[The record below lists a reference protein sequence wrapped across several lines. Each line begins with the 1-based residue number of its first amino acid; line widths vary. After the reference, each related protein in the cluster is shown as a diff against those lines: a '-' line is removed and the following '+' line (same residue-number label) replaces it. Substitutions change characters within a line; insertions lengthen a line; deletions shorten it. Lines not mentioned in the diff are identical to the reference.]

1 MGPARSALRSFGLLP
16 HIPVWDWYWLA
27 GRVITPLTMSGPGG
41 IDNEVPEK
49 PVHERKRV
57 HLSFKGWSIT
67 LLVEGKRV
75 LSATGDL
82 PPRILA
88 TIKTIAQVY
97 VLGDGRINEDGLL
110 NQLGKDFASL
120 EEKKV

>member
-1 MGPARSALRSFGLLP
+1 
-16 HIPVWDWYWLA
+16 
-27 GRVITPLTMSGPGG
+27 MSGPGG
-41 IDNEVPEK
+41 IDDEIPGR
-49 PVHERKRV
+49 PVHERKRA

-82 PPRILA
+82 PPKILA
-88 TIKTIAQVY
+88 PIKTVAQVY
-97 VLGDGRINEDGLL
+97 VFGDGRINEDGLL
-110 NQLGKDFASL
+110 NQLGRDFALL